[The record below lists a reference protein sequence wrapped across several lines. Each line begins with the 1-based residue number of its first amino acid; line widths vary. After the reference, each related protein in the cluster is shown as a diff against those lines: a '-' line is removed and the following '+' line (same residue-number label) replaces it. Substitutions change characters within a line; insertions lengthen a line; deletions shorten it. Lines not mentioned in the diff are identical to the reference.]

1 MIREDTVAKNALSL
15 MENAHAL
22 LMQSLA
28 LVREKC
34 DQDDSNEFR
43 AAMAQVLGRLFFLV
57 MEPIYREHPTLAPPD
72 TPREFLDSWNKKPRH
87 SHLDST

>member
-1 MIREDTVAKNALSL
+1 MIRDDAVAKDALSL

-34 DQDDSNEFR
+34 DQDESNEFR
-43 AAMAQVLGRLFFLV
+43 VAMAQVLGRLFFLV

-72 TPREFLDSWNKKPRH
+72 SEKSRLHAISKGAHFCGKL
-87 SHLDST
+87 